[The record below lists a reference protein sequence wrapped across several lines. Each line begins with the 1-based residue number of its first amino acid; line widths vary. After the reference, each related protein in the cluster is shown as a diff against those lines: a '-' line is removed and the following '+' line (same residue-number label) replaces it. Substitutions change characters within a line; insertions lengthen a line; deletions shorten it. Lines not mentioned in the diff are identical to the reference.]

1 MDRGKRALSPL
12 SSSSSGLCLR
22 VLLEQGNT
30 FSSWQSWQGIKSMCG
45 PSTWGCV
52 TLCTNGNTCLGRV
65 THRLLVVGDSL
76 PHQKCTLGM
85 LQWLAGRLGELAV
98 RTALRTLWRKKK
110 AKKSVLANIN
120 TSIFPLNIILPS
132 SNLNYCSKSNFIL
145 RKYIKGIARE
155 VWF

>member
-12 SSSSSGLCLR
+12 TSSSSGLCLR

-85 LQWLAGRLGELAV
+85 LRWLAARLGELAV
-98 RTALRTLWRKKK
+98 RRHCAPCEEKKK
-110 AKKSVLANIN
+110 EKNLFWLIL
-120 TSIFPLNIILPS
+120 THPYFPLILFF
-132 SNLNYCSKSNFIL
+132 L
-145 RKYIKGIARE
+145 
-155 VWF
+155 VVT